1 MKRKLTMFIVIVVG
15 IFSFSSGVKAA
26 VIKNNTCDFS
36 PVTLTMLNATD
47 EGLDA
52 LTCKNENVTKFI
64 KLLSICFMIV
74 KIVVPLILIISM
86 FNAFVADDQ
95 SAMSKALSNF
105 VIKLVIGVAIF
116 FLPTILSAMIG
127 LINGSDDVK
136 DEYSVC
142 SKCLLDYCS
151 CPGVH
156 CKNSKPHNGKAP
168 KVTDNTTNI
177 DVEYQK
183 G

>member
-1 MKRKLTMFIVIVVG
+1 MFIVIVVG

-36 PVTLTMLNATD
+36 PVTLTMLTATD

-74 KIVVPLILIISM
+74 KIVVPLILIITGIISM

-177 DVEYQK
+177 DFEY
-183 G
+183 

>member
-1 MKRKLTMFIVIVVG
+1 MHLF
-15 IFSFSSGVKAA
+15 F
-26 VIKNNTCDFS
+26 
-36 PVTLTMLNATD
+36 
-47 EGLDA
+47 
-52 LTCKNENVTKFI
+52 
-64 KLLSICFMIV
+64 
-74 KIVVPLILIISM
+74 
-86 FNAFVADDQ
+86 DDQ

-151 CPGVH
+151 CLEYIVKIQNH
-156 CKNSKPHNGKAP
+156 IMGKL
-168 KVTDNTTNI
+168 
-177 DVEYQK
+177 QK
-183 G
+183 

>member
-74 KIVVPLILIISM
+74 KIVVPLILIITGIISM
-86 FNAFVADDQ
+86 FNAFV
-95 SAMSKALSNF
+95 L
-105 VIKLVIGVAIF
+105 
-116 FLPTILSAMIG
+116 
-127 LINGSDDVK
+127 
-136 DEYSVC
+136 
-142 SKCLLDYCS
+142 
-151 CPGVH
+151 
-156 CKNSKPHNGKAP
+156 
-168 KVTDNTTNI
+168 
-177 DVEYQK
+177 
-183 G
+183 